1 MEVFLGETVLAAF
14 LSSSPSQERS
24 IGREY
29 RTAFA
34 LVASISMDRSWA
46 FPLSPKFQFLL
57 PTMTLFFWANSLW
70 FWFCGVF
77 GTRLR
82 TATQRNCDNYHL
94 PPTTT
99 LQQQQQQREAT
110 CTQSVLCHKPRGC
123 RTGRGSGRCYSSRGN
138 GSVCRRSRPS
148 GPSSPVNDCRS
159 SNATRSR
166 P

>member
-1 MEVFLGETVLAAF
+1 MDQS
-14 LSSSPSQERS
+14 LSFPSLCPS
-24 IGREY
+24 IQQ
-29 RTAFA
+29 
-34 LVASISMDRSWA
+34 
-46 FPLSPKFQFLL
+46 KFQFLL
-57 PTMTLFFWANSLW
+57 PTTFLFFWANSLW

-99 LQQQQQQREAT
+99 QQLQQQREAT

-123 RTGRGSGRCYSSRGN
+123 RTGRGSDRCDSSRDN
-138 GSVCRRSRPS
+138 GSVRRRSRPS
-148 GPSSPVNDCRS
+148 GPSSPVDDCRS